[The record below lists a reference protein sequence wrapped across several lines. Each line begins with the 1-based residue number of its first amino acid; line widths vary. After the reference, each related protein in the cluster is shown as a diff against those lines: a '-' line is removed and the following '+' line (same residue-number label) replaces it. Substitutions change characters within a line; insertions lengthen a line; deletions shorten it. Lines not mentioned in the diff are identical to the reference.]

1 MSKVLTIK
9 KILYYFLMVL
19 CALIVFIKFMN
30 LNEKLPFGLW
40 YVHSDSMQPEI
51 KTDDG
56 YILIRS
62 KEYTLNDIITFKPQ
76 VLKDKYI
83 THRII
88 DITDDGKFI
97 TKGDY
102 NVSTDQE
109 GGEPP
114 IGIEQIVG
122 KVLVINEKPI
132 VIPHLGTISRKINE
146 IVEGLNIFKLLSL

>member
-1 MSKVLTIK
+1 
-9 KILYYFLMVL
+9 MVL

-97 TKGDY
+97 TK
-102 NVSTDQE
+102 
-109 GGEPP
+109 
-114 IGIEQIVG
+114 
-122 KVLVINEKPI
+122 
-132 VIPHLGTISRKINE
+132 R
-146 IVEGLNIFKLLSL
+146 